1 MSMDSSTHYANY
13 GSRAVAYI
21 IDFLILWGVALTSLI
36 AGIAMLF
43 SEVSR
48 SIGIILLIA
57 GLIWIPAGAIWNHI
71 IRQGSSGQ
79 TLGKSRVNVKLVRVD
94 TGRPIGVG
102 LAIIRVL
109 AGWIF
114 NSITGGLF
122 LIVDLLFPAFD
133 KRHQRIID
141 KMLNTVVIDIS
152 RPPIS
157 SLLDPPTDPGPMSL
171 SIPSSDPFA

>member
-1 MSMDSSTHYANY
+1 MTVDSSTHYANY

-36 AGIAMLF
+36 VGIAMLF
-43 SEVSR
+43 SETSR
-48 SIGIILLIA
+48 AIGVILLVA

-79 TLGKSRVNVKLVRVD
+79 TLGKSRVGIKLVRVD

-102 LAIIRVL
+102 LAIVRVL

-133 KRHQRIID
+133 KRRQRVID
-141 KMLNTVVIDIS
+141 KMLNTVVIEIS
-152 RPPIS
+152 RTLS
-157 SLLDPPTDPGPMSL
+157 STSGVAPAMSL
-171 SIPSSDPFA
+171 PTPSTDPFA